1 MTGIV
6 AGGAALTGVALGW
19 WGAVIIGLLTFAM
32 PAIWARRPRWTLCAI
47 ALAAVVLGAWR
58 AETVR
63 PLTQIDRDIQGA
75 PSGVVVT
82 APDLTGQRQSFA
94 VELPTEPG
102 LVANRL
108 SPRVCVTAGPVPVV
122 RLGDTVQALGEVE
135 YPEDQPMGRRAAMS
149 ARGCMASVYATSIRI
164 LGSSPSMLRGLA
176 DLRTQLGAALR
187 QAAPGDAGVLLS
199 GLVTGDDEGFSRQRR
214 DAFIRTGTTHL
225 TAVSGSNLALV
236 AGILATIGSA
246 TIGRH
251 RGLWQLVTI
260 LGVWAYALVSGAHPP
275 AVRAA
280 IVATAAVLAFSVGR
294 RPDYV
299 TLIVLAAG
307 AMVVVEPRQIES
319 LGFRL
324 SVAASLALVLVLTR
338 LMATD
343 RTSRLAAV
351 LTATVA
357 AQLATLPV
365 LLPAFGTISL
375 TSVPANIIAAPL
387 VAIAMPLA
395 ALAAITGLIFP
406 PLAEV
411 IAAPAALAA
420 TALIRAV
427 DLLGTPEVY
436 VKVGVPPLPAAVAIA
451 ATAAV
456 VLLLIA
462 GSASRR
468 LHLFEH
474 QLDTSSRASMRVRTD
489 QSQGIEFAR
498 QPEAAQEP
506 LPTATNIEP
515 LASSA
520 LLVSREDPLDSLAAD
535 SNYAV
540 EDPAGEEVGHELADK
555 RQPR

>member
-1 MTGIV
+1 MTGI
-6 AGGAALTGVALGW
+6 AAGAAALIGVALGR
-19 WGAVIIGLLTFAM
+19 WGVVIIALLTVAM
-32 PAIWARRPRWTLCAI
+32 LAIRPSRPRWALCAV

-63 PLTQIDRDIQGA
+63 PLTQIDRDVQGV
-75 PSGVVVT
+75 PSAIVVT
-82 APDLTGQRQSFA
+82 APDVTGQRQSFA
-94 VELPTEPG
+94 VELPSEPG
-102 LVANRL
+102 MPANGL
-108 SPRVCVTAGPVPVV
+108 SARVCVTAGPVPVV
-122 RLGDTVQALGEVE
+122 RLGDIVQAIGEVD
-135 YPEDQPMGRRAAMS
+135 YPEDLPTGRRAAMS
-149 ARGCMASVYATSIRI
+149 ARGCLASVYATSIRI
-164 LGSSPSMLRGLA
+164 LGSSPSTLRGLA
-176 DLRTQLGAALR
+176 YLRTQLGAALR

-199 GLVTGDDEGFSRQRR
+199 GLVTGDDEGFSRERS
-214 DAFIRTGTTHL
+214 DAFVRTGTTHL

-251 RGLWQLVTI
+251 RGLWQLITI
-260 LGVWAYALVSGAHPP
+260 VAIWAYALISGTQSPS
-275 AVRAA
+275 VRAA
-280 IVATAAVLAFSVGR
+280 IVATAAVLAFRVGR

-307 AMVVVEPRQIES
+307 AMVVVEPGQLDS

-324 SVAASLALVLVLTR
+324 SVAASLALVIV
-338 LMATD
+338 MDGAPP
-343 RTSRLAAV
+343 LAGV

-375 TSVPANIIAAPL
+375 TSIPANIIAVPL

-451 ATAAV
+451 VTAAV

-489 QSQGIEFAR
+489 QSQGIEFAC
-498 QPEAAQEP
+498 QPEAAPEP

-520 LLVSREDPLDSLAAD
+520 LLVSR
-535 SNYAV
+535 
-540 EDPAGEEVGHELADK
+540 
-555 RQPR
+555 